1 MKARWRAAVC
11 LILVGVGAAAMA
23 FWRHGKRNVE
33 TVTVVEASI
42 GSIEQVITATGSVEA
57 KRKVLVTADP
67 GAKIAALYFNELD
80 IVSKGQVLAKLDDI
94 ELVTQLRQLEVAR
107 NLARANLADAQSRL
121 GQSRS
126 LHEKGYLARQD
137 VETVERQVDLFRSQ
151 VDEKKAA
158 IQMVKAKLERI
169 SIRAPIGGAIT
180 RKLVE
185 VGGVVSDGSHGIGA
199 SLGGQLQPMAIAE
212 IAHLEALEFHVDV
225 DQIDIG
231 QVRRGQHASI
241 VLDAFPDRRFMGTV
255 AEVTLSNVEEMGGR
269 VRYQVRVELD
279 KSDAPLRLG
288 MTGTVNFLLARKENI
303 VTLPTSVLTQRDG
316 EEFVF
321 VVEDGKAHLTSIQTG
336 LRTEDVVE
344 VVSGLSVGAQV
355 VDQGRARMKDR
366 LPVEV
371 IGERTFQP

>member
-1 MKARWRAAVC
+1 MRAWWRAAVF
-11 LILVGVGAAAMA
+11 LILAGIVAASVI
-23 FWRHGKRNVE
+23 FWRYGESNVE
-33 TVTVVEASI
+33 TVTVVEASL

-67 GAKIAALYFNELD
+67 GSKIAALYFDELD

-107 NLARANLADAQSRL
+107 NLAKANLANAQSRL
-121 GQSRS
+121 EQNRS
-126 LHEKGYLARQD
+126 LHEKGYLARQE
-137 VETVERQVDLFRSQ
+137 VETAERQVDLYRSQ
-151 VDEKKAA
+151 VDEKSAA
-158 IQMVKAKLERI
+158 IQLVKAKLERI

-185 VGGVVSDGSHGIGA
+185 VGGVVSDGSHAVGA
-199 SLGGQLQPMAIAE
+199 SLGGQLQPMVIAE

-231 QVRRGQHASI
+231 LVRRGQHAI
-241 VLDAFPDRRFMGTV
+241 VVLDAFPDRRFTGTV
-255 AEVTLSNVEEMGGR
+255 TEVTLSNIEEMGGR
-269 VRYQVRVELD
+269 VRYKVRVELQ
-279 KSDAPLRLG
+279 KPDAPLRLG

-303 VTLPTSVLTQRDG
+303 VTLPTSVLTQHGG

-321 VVEDGKAHLTSIQTG
+321 VVEDGKAHQRSIQTG

-355 VDQGRARMKDR
+355 VDQGRARMKDG

-371 IGERTFQP
+371 MSERKFSQ

>member
-1 MKARWRAAVC
+1 MKAWWSAAVI
-11 LILVGVGAAAMA
+11 LILTGIVVTSVVSWQRGARKA
-23 FWRHGKRNVE
+23 E

-67 GAKIAALYFNELD
+67 GARIAALYFNEQD
-80 IVSKGQVLAKLDDI
+80 IVDKGQVLAKLDDI
-94 ELVTQLRQLEVAR
+94 DLITQLRQLEVAK
-107 NLARANLADAQSRL
+107 NLAKANLANAQSRL
-121 GQSRS
+121 EQSRS

-137 VETVERQVDLFRSQ
+137 VETVERQVDLYQSQ
-151 VDEKKAA
+151 VDEKNAA
-158 IQMVKAKLERI
+158 IQLVKARLERI

-185 VGGVVSDGSHGIGA
+185 VGGIVSDGSHGVGA

-231 QVRRGQHASI
+231 LVRRGQHAVI
-241 VLDAFPDRRFMGTV
+241 VLDAFPDRRFTGTV
-255 AEVTLSNVEEMGGR
+255 TEVTLSNVEEMGGR
-269 VRYQVRVELD
+269 VRYKVRVELQ
-279 KSDAPLRLG
+279 KSDAALRLG

-303 VTLPTSVLTQRDG
+303 MTLPTSVLTQRDG

-321 VVEDGKAHLTSIQTG
+321 VVEDGKAYLKSIQTG
-336 LRTEDVVE
+336 LRTDDVVE
-344 VVSGLSVGAQV
+344 VVSGLDVGAQV

-366 LPVEV
+366 SPVEV
-371 IGERTFQP
+371 RSERKLSQ